1 MDPQDPQVRLGLLVT
16 EKVVRMMAQLQKS
29 PQDRKNLWFFIV
41 PSKENVY
48 HNYLTSRQVIL
59 PSSYEC
65 AVHYERQITAWLKG
79 IITANG
85 FRFIDVFPPLQLAAD
100 QGVLVYHTSSDAHPN
115 ITGNRI
121 IAQTLANALKQ

>member
-1 MDPQDPQVRLGLLVT
+1 
-16 EKVVRMMAQLQKS
+16 LQKS
-29 PQDRKNLWFFIV
+29 PQDRENLWFFIV

-48 HNYLTSRQVIL
+48 YHYLSSQQVTL
-59 PSSYEC
+59 PPAYGC
-65 AVHYERQITAWLKG
+65 AVHYERQITAWLKR

-100 QGVLVYHTSSDAHPN
+100 QGVLLYHASSDAHPN

-121 IAQTLANALKQ
+121 IAQTLADALKQ